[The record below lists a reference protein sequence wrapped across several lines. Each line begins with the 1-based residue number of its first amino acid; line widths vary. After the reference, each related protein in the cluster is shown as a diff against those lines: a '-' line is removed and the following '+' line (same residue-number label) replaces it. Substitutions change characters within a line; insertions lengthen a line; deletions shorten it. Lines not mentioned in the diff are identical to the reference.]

1 MLSTTHASVQV
12 DSAPPSGR
20 RCPEV
25 LCHIMTVDMG
35 CSTVTQL
42 LVKSCSCP
50 LYSTER
56 RCNVAAH
63 TPRNLPLTALPAY
76 GFGQRALFVCQL
88 LQRKPVVLSHCVEHA
103 SWLWCA
109 YTVRQGVA
117 RLSAGVSQHRSCCSN
132 SSRCSNSSSSA
143 AGPGTGT
150 ATVPSAKIPRRSARP
165 RPNRSFYF
173 PYFFR
178 TPDSSSGSKF
188 IRDDYSGPWT
198 A

>member
-25 LCHIMTVDMG
+25 LCHIMAVDMG

-50 LYSTER
+50 LER

-76 GFGQRALFVCQL
+76 GFGQRALVVCQL
-88 LQRKPVVLSHCVEHA
+88 LQRKLVMLSQCVERA

-132 SSRCSNSSSSA
+132 SSRCSNSSSSSAAAAA
-143 AGPGTGT
+143 AGPGAGT
-150 ATVPSAKIPRRSARP
+150 ATRQGVRICSLVHSSRRLTLRVCGESVV
-165 RPNRSFYF
+165 SLQ
-173 PYFFR
+173 
-178 TPDSSSGSKF
+178 
-188 IRDDYSGPWT
+188 
-198 A
+198 

>member
-25 LCHIMTVDMG
+25 LCHIMAVDMG

-50 LYSTER
+50 LER

-76 GFGQRALFVCQL
+76 GFGQRALVVCQL
-88 LQRKPVVLSHCVEHA
+88 LQRKLVMLSQCVERA

-117 RLSAGVSQHRSCCSN
+117 RLSAGVSQHRSCCNN
-132 SSRCSNSSSSA
+132 SSCCSNSSS
-143 AGPGTGT
+143 
-150 ATVPSAKIPRRSARP
+150 RRS
-165 RPNRSFYF
+165 
-173 PYFFR
+173 
-178 TPDSSSGSKF
+178 SSSSSRLRHWHSHEARGVRISALVHSS
-188 IRDDYSGPWT
+188 RRLTLRVCGESVVSLQ
-198 A
+198 

>member
-25 LCHIMTVDMG
+25 LCHIMAVDMG

-50 LYSTER
+50 LER

-76 GFGQRALFVCQL
+76 GFGQRALVVCQL
-88 LQRKPVVLSHCVEHA
+88 LQRKLVMLSQCVERA

-117 RLSAGVSQHRSCCSN
+117 RLSAGVSQHAALRRGSSEASRWGESIFALHALRRNRHALCNGGRYAFDVSFGSCDWIQ
-132 SSRCSNSSSSA
+132 
-143 AGPGTGT
+143 
-150 ATVPSAKIPRRSARP
+150 V
-165 RPNRSFYF
+165 
-173 PYFFR
+173 
-178 TPDSSSGSKF
+178 
-188 IRDDYSGPWT
+188 
-198 A
+198 